1 MLLARGCLWNS
12 FVMVARLPALLT
24 LIRRAM
30 PGLYYSF
37 AAVGPLI
44 DTLLEGEAIR
54 TLYTRILSTNFSR
67 QALAGHPANLA
78 VLPVSGV
85 GWSDLGNPRRVL
97 ATLARARIHAE
108 WAESAATP
116 A

>member
-1 MLLARGCLWNS
+1 
-12 FVMVARLPALLT
+12 
-24 LIRRAM
+24 M

-37 AAVGPLI
+37 AAVSPAI
-44 DTLLEGEAIR
+44 DTLLEGNAIQ
-54 TLYTRILSTNFSR
+54 TLYSEIPSTNFSR
-67 QALAGHPANLA
+67 EVLAMRPANLA

-97 ATLARARIHAE
+97 ATLSRARIHAE
-108 WAESAATP
+108 WAESAAT